1 MRKSSVFISVRDNSA
16 RARLYPLRVEVKIQ
30 RQLSRAGALIHSFLF
45 RMPLARAV
53 SLRKIVTGERQSPCG
68 VVIYATHPLTHGF
81 TVAAS
86 LHRATIAGPRERGHW
101 ARALHCAGPLRG
113 SGGVGHGSG
122 LAATGS
128 RAARGEGVFAG
139 SAQVTRVG
147 GAVRDERSRGP
158 APTHDSLRRNDE
170 AAGYARAPCDA
181 ASRICPTAPDI
192 SRLRGEQTHRASPSN
207 TVMRLRR
214 I

>member
-53 SLRKIVTGERQSPCG
+53 SLRKIVTGDRQSPCG

-101 ARALHCAGPLRG
+101 ARGTALRG
-113 SGGVGHGSG
+113 TAPRQRRRRARLGVGGNRQPGSTRRG
-122 LAATGS
+122 
-128 RAARGEGVFAG
+128 RVRGERSGDARRRCGAG
-139 SAQVTRVG
+139 RALARASADTRQPPSQWRSG
-147 GAVRDERSRGP
+147 RVRAR
-158 APTHDSLRRNDE
+158 ALRRSLPNLPDR
-170 AAGYARAPCDA
+170 ARHLTTPGWTNPPRF
-181 ASRICPTAPDI
+181 SF
-192 SRLRGEQTHRASPSN
+192 
-207 TVMRLRR
+207 
-214 I
+214 